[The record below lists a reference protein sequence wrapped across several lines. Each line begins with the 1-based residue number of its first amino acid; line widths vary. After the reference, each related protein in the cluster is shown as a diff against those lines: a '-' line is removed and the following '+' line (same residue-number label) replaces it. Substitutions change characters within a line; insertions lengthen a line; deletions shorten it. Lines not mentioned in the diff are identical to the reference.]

1 MLPTE
6 ADREPEMTSVNSG
19 SRLRHEIQG
28 MAISLSCIKTN
39 TGTTQRDG
47 MGREEGS
54 GWGAHVYL

>member
-47 MGREEGS
+47 MGGEEGS
-54 GWGAHVYL
+54 DVN